1 MKRSKT
7 LTLALMGVSV
17 LALSACERA
26 EEVGVF
32 ESAEQCS
39 QLDGFGLA
47 DCENNFEVAQAEHI
61 RVAPK
66 YTSVE
71 DCEADF
77 GAAQCETSTQQ
88 TQSGGSVFM
97 PMMMGFKMGN
107 MLSGSSRTA
116 TQPLY
121 RSKDDPKNF
130 RTGDNQKVAGKTGLS
145 KVSSRVASAPS
156 TKTQTV
162 RRGGFGASA
171 SSSARSSAGKFRSF
185 GG

>member
-7 LTLALMGVSV
+7 VTLALMGVSA
-17 LALSACERA
+17 LALGACERA

-32 ESAEQCS
+32 ESAEQCA
-39 QLDGFGLA
+39 QIDGFGLA
-47 DCENNFEVAQAEHI
+47 DCEASQKVAAAEHI

-71 DCEADF
+71 ECEADF
-77 GAAQCETSTQQ
+77 GSAQCETAPQQ

-97 PMMMGFKMGN
+97 PMMMGYMMGN
-107 MLSGSSRTA
+107 MLAGGSRAA

-130 RTGDNQKVAGKTGLS
+130 RTGDNQKVGGKTGLS
-145 KVSSRVASAPS
+145 KVGSQVARAPS
-156 TKTQTV
+156 TKTKTV

-171 SSSARSSAGKFRSF
+171 RSSAPKFRSF